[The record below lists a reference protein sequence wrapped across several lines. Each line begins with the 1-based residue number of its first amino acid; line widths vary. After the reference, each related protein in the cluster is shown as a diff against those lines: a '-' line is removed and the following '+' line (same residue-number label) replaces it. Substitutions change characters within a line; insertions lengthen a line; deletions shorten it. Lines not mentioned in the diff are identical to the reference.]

1 MSLDSLPDG
10 DEEEVDETDLRPSYS
25 SLATIEQSDE
35 IQVYT
40 AGAMLPAIQFRYS
53 NSFLLCL
60 LVQVTS
66 LKSTFLDAGD
76 H

>member
-1 MSLDSLPDG
+1 M
-10 DEEEVDETDLRPSYS
+10 
-25 SLATIEQSDE
+25 LATIEQSDE

-40 AGAMLPAIQFRYS
+40 AGAILPAIQLRYS

-60 LVQVTS
+60 LVQVTI
-66 LKSTFLDAGD
+66 LKSTFLDVGD